1 MALKKRG
8 AGFYL
13 LIILAGALLGS
24 GLGDLVGYILPSGV
38 VRDFFTKAITPGI
51 YPPLTI
57 NLLVISL
64 TLGFT
69 LKLNIIAL
77 LGVVLMAYLLKWF

>member
-13 LIILAGALLGS
+13 LIILAGALFGS
-24 GLGDLVGYILPSGV
+24 ALGDLVGYLLPSGV
-38 VRDFFTKAITPGI
+38 VRDFFTRAITPGI
-51 YPPLTI
+51 NPPFTI
-57 NLLVISL
+57 NLLVVTL
-64 TLGFT
+64 TIGFT

-77 LGVVLMAYLLKWF
+77 LGIVLMAYLLKWF

>member
-13 LIILAGALLGS
+13 LIILGGALLGS

-38 VRDFFTKAITPGI
+38 VRDFFTNAITPGI
-51 YPPLTI
+51 NPPLTI
-57 NLLVISL
+57 NLLVMTL

-77 LGVVLMAYLLKWF
+77 LGIVLMAYLLKWF

>member
-13 LIILAGALLGS
+13 VIILAGALLGS
-24 GLGDLVGYILPSGV
+24 GLGDLAGYILPSGV

-51 YPPLTI
+51 NPPLTI
-57 NLLVISL
+57 NLLVVSL

-77 LGVVLMAYLLKWF
+77 LGIVLMAYLLKWF

>member
-38 VRDFFTKAITPGI
+38 VREFFTRAITPGI
-51 YPPLTI
+51 NPPLTI
-57 NLLVISL
+57 NLLVMSL

-77 LGVVLMAYLLKWF
+77 LGIVLMAYLLKWF

>member
-38 VRDFFTKAITPGI
+38 VREFFTRAITPGI
-51 YPPLTI
+51 NPPLTI
-57 NLLVISL
+57 NLLVMTL